1 MSESIKFKLFFFSFL
16 IQSNRN
22 KPTAGN
28 PATKAAT
35 QRKGATN
42 QGERPENPR
51 ERAANQGER

>member
-1 MSESIKFKLFFFSFL
+1 MSKSIKLKLFFSFL

-28 PATKAAT
+28 PATKTAT

-51 ERAANQGER
+51 ERSANSRKR